1 MLAAYLTV
9 AIVNL
14 NVSFQEIAVLSTS
27 FTLIAFITLLV
38 FFRGQTKQPDSQ
50 TFHTLVAISLKFL
63 LELVT
68 ALLWFIVAK
77 KTSMPSIIIF
87 FVIYLTLTLFTI
99 RVVVKTLKNKA
110 L

>member
-1 MLAAYLTV
+1 MLTAYLAVTT
-9 AIVNL
+9 INL
-14 NVSFQEIAVLSTS
+14 NVSFQEIAVLSAS
-27 FTLIAFITLLV
+27 FTLIALITILV
-38 FFRGQTKQPDSQ
+38 FLKGQTKPPDSQ

-77 KTSMPSIIIF
+77 KTSIPSIIIF
-87 FVIYLTLTLFTI
+87 FVLYLTLTLFTI

>member
-1 MLAAYLTV
+1 MLTAYLTV
-9 AIVNL
+9 AIIRL
-14 NVSFQEIAVLSTS
+14 NVSFLEIAVLSVS
-27 FTLIAFITLLV
+27 FTLIALITILIFL
-38 FFRGQTKQPDSQ
+38 RGQEKPPDSQ

-77 KTSMPSIIIF
+77 KTSMQSIIIF
-87 FVIYLTLTLFTI
+87 FVLYLTLTLFTI
-99 RVVVKTLKNKA
+99 RVIVKTLKNKA